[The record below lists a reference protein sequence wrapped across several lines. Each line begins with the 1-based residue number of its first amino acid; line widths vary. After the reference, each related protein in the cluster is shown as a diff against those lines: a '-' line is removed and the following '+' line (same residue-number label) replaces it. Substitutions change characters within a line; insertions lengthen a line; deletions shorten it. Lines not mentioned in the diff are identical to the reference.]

1 VLVLLPP
8 SEGKAL
14 GGRGTWAPA
23 SGSFGP
29 ALAEHRAAVVS
40 ALSASLDSPEARGAP
55 GHDGPLVER
64 AAAAVRALAAG
75 SAPVLP
81 AWRRYTGVVWTHLD
95 PATLAP
101 AARRRIVVP
110 SALLGLCRGDDPV
123 PDHRLGFAVSLP
135 GVGRLD
141 RWWRPVATEAL
152 RGRRGPV
159 IDLLPTEHGRA
170 VDVDG
175 LHVSFRATDGRRAA
189 GHAAKAVK
197 GTLARAVLEDGLEV
211 LDGFRW
217 SGWRARRRGDEV
229 VVTAPV
235 SR

>member
-23 SGSFGP
+23 TGSFGA

-40 ALSASLDSPEARGAP
+40 ALAASLDETGPEAGA
-55 GHDGPLVER
+55 GALAER

-75 SAPVLP
+75 SAPALP

-123 PDHRLGFAVSLP
+123 PDHRLGFAVTLP

-141 RWWRPVATEAL
+141 RWWRPVTTEAL

-159 IDLLPTEHGRA
+159 IDLLPTEHARA
-170 VDVDG
+170 VEVDG
-175 LHVSFRATDGRRAA
+175 VRVSFLAADGRRAA

-197 GTLARAVLEDGLEV
+197 GTLARAVLEDGIDV

-217 SGWRARRRGDEV
+217 SGWRSRRSGDEV

-235 SR
+235 TP